1 MMSYIPSIQS
11 TMGENILLVLFW
23 CASVSVV
30 AVLVNLA
37 INALSGDGEQSDG
50 I

>member
-1 MMSYIPSIQS
+1 MMTYIPSIQS
-11 TMGENILLVLFW
+11 SLCDNILLVLFW
-23 CASVSVV
+23 CACVYVV

-37 INALSGDGEQSDG
+37 INAMSGDGEQSDG

>member
-1 MMSYIPSIQS
+1 MMSPIPFIQS
-11 TMGENILLVLFW
+11 PLCDNILLVLFW
-23 CASVSVV
+23 CACVSVA